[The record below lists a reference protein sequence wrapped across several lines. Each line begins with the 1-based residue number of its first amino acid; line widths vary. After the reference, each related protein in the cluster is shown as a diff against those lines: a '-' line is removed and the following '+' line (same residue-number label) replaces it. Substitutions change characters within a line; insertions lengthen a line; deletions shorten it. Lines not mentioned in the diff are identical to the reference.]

1 MNLKNWITAFR
12 LRTLTLSLS
21 CVMMA
26 YTAARIFEVEINY
39 LILTFTVLTTVFL
52 QILSNVANDYGDAVS
67 GADDE
72 NRVGPERMTAS
83 GKISKNQMKNAVILF
98 SILSLMSG
106 ILLLYFS
113 KEFISLQAIGI
124 LFLIGIGAIAAA
136 IKYTVG
142 KSPYGYSGLG
152 DIFVF
157 IFFGLVA
164 VIGSF
169 YLFTSTIE
177 LQILFP
183 AVTMGFLSMGV
194 LNLNNMRDH
203 VSDKL
208 NNKNTLVVKIGIQ
221 KAFIYH
227 VFIILS
233 ALISIIIFVGMHYN
247 TYINWIFLL
256 STPLFFLALK
266 SIASKLQNPSSL
278 DSELKKLA
286 ISTLF
291 LNILLLLGFVV

>member
-26 YTAARIFEVEINY
+26 YTAARIFEVEVNY

-83 GKISKNQMKNAVILF
+83 GKISKNQMKNAVIVF

-113 KEFISLQAIGI
+113 REFISLQAIGI

-142 KSPYGYSGLG
+142 KSPYGYSGFG

-169 YLFTSTIE
+169 YLFTGTFE

-183 AVTMGFLSMGV
+183 AITMGFLSMGV

-233 ALISIIIFVGMHYN
+233 ALMSIIIFVGMHYN
-247 TYINWIFLL
+247 TYIDWIFLL

-266 SIASKLQNPSSL
+266 SIASKLQNPVSL
-278 DSELKKLA
+278 DPELKKLA
-286 ISTLF
+286 ISTLI
-291 LNILLLLGFVV
+291 LNILLLLGFML

>member
-1 MNLKNWITAFR
+1 
-12 LRTLTLSLS
+12 
-21 CVMMA
+21 MMA
-26 YTAARIFEVEINY
+26 YTAARIFEVEVNY

-83 GKISKNQMKNAVILF
+83 GKISKNQMKNAVIVF

-113 KEFISLQAIGI
+113 REFISLQAIGI

-142 KSPYGYSGLG
+142 KSPYGYSGFG

-169 YLFTSTIE
+169 YLFTGTFE

-183 AVTMGFLSMGV
+183 AITMGFLSMGV

-233 ALISIIIFVGMHYN
+233 ALMSIIIFVGMHYN
-247 TYINWIFLL
+247 TYIDWIFLL

-266 SIASKLQNPSSL
+266 SIASKLQNPVSL
-278 DSELKKLA
+278 DPELKKLA
-286 ISTLF
+286 ISTLI
-291 LNILLLLGFVV
+291 LNILLLLGFML